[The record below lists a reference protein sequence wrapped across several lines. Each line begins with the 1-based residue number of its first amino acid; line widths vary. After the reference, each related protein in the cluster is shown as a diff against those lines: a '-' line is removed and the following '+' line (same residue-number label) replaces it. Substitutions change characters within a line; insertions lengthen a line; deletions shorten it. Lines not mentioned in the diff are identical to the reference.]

1 MIVREYVP
9 AIDQVACKACRK
21 CEQICPAGAIALV
34 KESKEM
40 AVDLERCIDCQR
52 CLDACPNDSITML
65 PRTQDQALGVD
76 SSKLDQQEIKAIC
89 RKIGLAPGEAICAC
103 TFITAQELA
112 GAVLQGAKT
121 PEDVCAMTGIR
132 RGCGIYCL
140 VNLFKILEAGGVPE
154 EERARSNLV
163 HHPLNSLDIPEEQLR
178 KLDAQ
183 FPQYHLLEDV
193 STIRKF
199 RG

>member
-9 AIDQVACKACRK
+9 DIDQSACKVCRK

-34 KESKEM
+34 KESKKM
-40 AVDLERCIDCQR
+40 AVDLGRCIDCQR

-65 PRTQDQALGVD
+65 PRVQDQALGVD
-76 SSKLDQQEIKAIC
+76 VSQLDHQEIKAIC

-193 STIRKF
+193 SMIRKF